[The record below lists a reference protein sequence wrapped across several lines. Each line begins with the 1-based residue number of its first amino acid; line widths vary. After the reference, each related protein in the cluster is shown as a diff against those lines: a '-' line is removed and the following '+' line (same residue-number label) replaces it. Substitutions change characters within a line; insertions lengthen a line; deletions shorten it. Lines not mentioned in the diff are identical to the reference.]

1 MRHWVI
7 ALLIALMHVDG
18 SSAEIYR
25 WTDENGK
32 LHFTQLLDQV
42 PSRYREQALG
52 QQPAKRAGSFQ
63 TYVNSVEQRARVTG
77 RNYRIRFEREGSL
90 MRVDALVNDHQEI
103 PFLIDTGASSVSIP
117 ASTARQLGIVVG
129 PDTPRI
135 TVRTANGLLQVPLV
149 RLDAVSLGGARVE
162 GLMATV
168 NPTMNIGLLGGAFFN
183 HFTYAV
189 DPAASVI
196 TLERNHA
203 VVSGLG
209 EDHWRRRFRGLRE
222 SISELEAYL
231 ESHDGLHQ
239 GRQEELEQKRTELRG
254 QLDALSVEANRDN
267 IPIAWRH

>member
-1 MRHWVI
+1 MRYWVVS
-7 ALLIALMHVDG
+7 LLIALMHTG
-18 SSAEIYR
+18 GASADVYR
-25 WTDENGK
+25 WTDETGK
-32 LHFTQLLDQV
+32 LHFAQSLQQV
-42 PSRYREQALG
+42 PSRYRQQALG
-52 QQPAKRAGSFQ
+52 QQSAQRGGSFQ
-63 TYVNSVEQRARVTG
+63 TYDNSLEQRARVSG
-77 RNYRIRFEREGSL
+77 RNHRIPFERDGSL
-90 MRVDALVNDHQEI
+90 MRVDALVNDHQQI

-117 ASTARQLGIVVG
+117 ASTATQLGIVVG

-135 TVRTANGLLQVPLV
+135 TVRTANGLIQVPLV

-209 EDHWRRRFRGLRE
+209 EEHWRRRFQELRA
-222 SISELEAYL
+222 SIAELEAYL
-231 ESHDGLHQ
+231 DSHEGLHQ
-239 GRQEELEQKRTELRG
+239 ARREELEQKRAELDA
-254 QLDALSVEANRDN
+254 QLDALAVEANRDN
-267 IPIAWRH
+267 IPIAWRR